1 MVDANPPQIY
11 LTISSWWI
19 HGNSSS
25 HFLKSDRRSNSLDV
39 RSACCSIER
48 KLLNSQFDSPAPRP
62 GVTMSS
68 QIFII
73 SSTIAAGWALWKAN
87 ANDRLPRS
95 HSIMCARVRVCD
107 EKMTRAIMRMLDLSR
122 SFPFLLSPVGTS
134 CVHRRT
140 QYKNAYLPACG
151 GDMNNTSSIFQ
162 PHSQH
167 HTSHWRN
174 QIQKRRHIV
183 SDKPF
188 PIIKRH

>member
-25 HFLKSDRRSNSLDV
+25 HFLKSDRRSNSLDA

-48 KLLNSQFDSPAPRP
+48 IPWNSQFDSPAPRP

-73 SSTIAAGWALWKAN
+73 SSTIAAGLALWKAN

-95 HSIMCARVRVCD
+95 HSIM
-107 EKMTRAIMRMLDLSR
+107 MNLMRGALGI
-122 SFPFLLSPVGTS
+122 SFPFFFFRPPKAAQVV
-134 CVHRRT
+134 CPDHRRT
-140 QYKNAYLPACG
+140 QYKNCVPTWLWRRA
-151 GDMNNTSSIFQ
+151 Q
-162 PHSQH
+162 PRLQFFS
-167 HTSHWRN
+167 HTHLALALAEPNPSASYR
-174 QIQKRRHIV
+174 
-183 SDKPF
+183 F
-188 PIIKRH
+188 